1 MKRVR
6 VIDNDE
12 INRYASVA
20 SIALLFL
27 GDELTS
33 TVNRVALIC
42 WCRAY
47 MLFVHIIFIVFPIV
61 VRDNLIA
68 NLNGVK

>member
-1 MKRVR
+1 M
-6 VIDNDE
+6 IDNNG

-27 GDELTS
+27 GDELSS
-33 TVNRVALIC
+33 TVNSCHGMVYWR
-42 WCRAY
+42 RAY
-47 MLFVHIIFIVFPIV
+47 MLFVHIIFIAFSIV